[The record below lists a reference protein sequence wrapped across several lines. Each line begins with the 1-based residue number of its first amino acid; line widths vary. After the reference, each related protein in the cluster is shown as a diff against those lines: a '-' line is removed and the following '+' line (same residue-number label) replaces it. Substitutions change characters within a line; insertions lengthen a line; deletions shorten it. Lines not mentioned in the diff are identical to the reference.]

1 MNVNVDH
8 AFPHGM
14 KALLKG
20 LAGASIKKKEKKKKK
35 IQERHQTNR
44 QAENSIVSIDL
55 KRKERL
61 SSLWRDD

>member
-20 LAGASIKKKEKKKKK
+20 LAGASIKKKEKKRKK

-44 QAENSIVSIDL
+44 QAENSIVSMI
-55 KRKERL
+55 
-61 SSLWRDD
+61 